1 MDSSKKL
8 YISLAVLAALGF
20 GLLLQN
26 KSKKQEEKTYSYEAK
41 VADLP
46 KLEISEDTAKAVD
59 RIALVV
65 PKEAKKDGAEGDTGS
80 DPAPGKPDE
89 FVLVKA
95 GEEQWSLEKPGAFKA
110 NASNVKSLL
119 DNLSKLKVIEAVSS
133 GTDAYDRWGVTDEK
147 ALHVVAKKGSE
158 TVLDAYFGDDGSRGQ
173 MVRFAG
179 KDGVFATKGYSRFSY
194 ARDLKG
200 WRDKT
205 IFKFEDDQ
213 VEAVSVKN
221 ENGEFS
227 FTKKDDKWTSLFTPA
242 GAKTGTAIER
252 FKDTKVGDLLRAYKA
267 LNAADFGDDKQ
278 PEAVQLAKPLA
289 TVTIQ
294 LKEGGTKHEL
304 LVGDTGEGGTR
315 YVKTPDSAQIYT
327 ISSWAGDW
335 ATGGVDKFQEKDES
349 KPDEK
354 NDAKKD
360 EKKPELKK
368 PAPTPA
374 APKPAATP

>member
-8 YISLAVLAALGF
+8 YISLAVLVALGF

-46 KLEISEDTAKAVD
+46 KLEITEETTKAID
-59 RIALVV
+59 RIELVV
-65 PKEAKKDGAEGDTGS
+65 PKEAKKDGADGDTGS
-80 DPAPGKPDE
+80 EAAPGAPDK
-89 FVLVKA
+89 FVLVKT
-95 GEEQWSLEKPGAFKA
+95 GEEQWALEVPGAYKA

-119 DNLSKLKVIEAVSS
+119 DNLTKLKVIEAVSS
-133 GTDAYDRWGVTDEK
+133 GTDSYDRWGVTDEK

-158 TVLDAYFGDDGSRGQ
+158 TIIDAYFGDDGSRGQ
-173 MVRFAG
+173 MTRLAG
-179 KDGVFATKGYSRFSY
+179 KDGVFATKGYSRFSF

-213 VEAVSVKN
+213 VESVKVTN
-221 ENGEFS
+221 ENGEFV

-242 GAKTGTAIER
+242 GSKAGAPLER
-252 FKDTKVGDLLRAYKA
+252 FKDTKVGDLVRAYKS

-278 PEAVQLAKPLA
+278 PDAVQLTKPLA
-289 TVTIQ
+289 TVTFQ
-294 LKEGGTKHEL
+294 LKDGGAKHEL
-304 LVGDTGEGGTR
+304 LVGDSGEGGTR
-315 YVKTPDSAQIYT
+315 YVKTPDNAQIYT

-335 ATGGVDKFQEKDES
+335 ATAGIDKFQEKDES

-354 NDAKKD
+354 KD
-360 EKKPELKK
+360 EKKPEAKKQEPKK
-368 PAPTPA
+368 PAPPPA
-374 APKPAATP
+374 AKPAATP

>member
-8 YISLAVLAALGF
+8 YISLAVLVALGF

-46 KLEISEDTAKAVD
+46 KLEISEETTKAID
-59 RIALVV
+59 RIELVV

-80 DPAPGKPDE
+80 DVAPGKPE
-89 FVLVKA
+89 QFVLVKQ
-95 GEEQWSLEKPGAFKA
+95 GEEQWALEVPGAYKA

-119 DNLSKLKVIEAVSS
+119 DNLTKLKLVETVST
-133 GTDAYDRWGVTDEK
+133 GTDAYERWGVTEEK

-173 MVRFAG
+173 MLRIAG
-179 KDGVFATKGYSRFSY
+179 KDGVFASKGYSRFSF

-205 IFKFEDDQ
+205 IFKFEEDQ
-213 VEAVSVKN
+213 VESVNVKN
-221 ENGEFS
+221 ENGEFN
-227 FTKKDDKWTSLFTPA
+227 FAKKDDKWTSLFTPS
-242 GAKTGTAIER
+242 GAKAAAPIER

-278 PEAVQLAKPLA
+278 PDSVQLANPLA

-294 LKEGGTKHEL
+294 LKDGGAKHVL
-304 LVGDTGEGGTR
+304 LVGDSAEGGTR
-315 YVKTPDSAQIYT
+315 YVKTADGAQIYT
-327 ISSWAGDW
+327 VSSWAGDW

-354 NDAKKD
+354 KD
-360 EKKPELKK
+360 EKKDVKK
-368 PAPTPA
+368 PEAKKSAAPA
-374 APKPAATP
+374 APKPPAAP